1 LDKVFSNL
9 NLFGKNK
16 KQGSVL
22 PVAMPLI
29 KSFSLVFELA
39 IGQQVLAF
47 VLSSCN
53 TLCFQGIKGALSQ
66 GELSFLL
73 FFFGAISRKN

>member
-1 LDKVFSNL
+1 
-9 NLFGKNK
+9 
-16 KQGSVL
+16 
-22 PVAMPLI
+22 MPLI

-66 GELSFLL
+66 SNLVLNMFLENNNGTINQFHFSVIL
-73 FFFGAISRKN
+73 LYAIDG